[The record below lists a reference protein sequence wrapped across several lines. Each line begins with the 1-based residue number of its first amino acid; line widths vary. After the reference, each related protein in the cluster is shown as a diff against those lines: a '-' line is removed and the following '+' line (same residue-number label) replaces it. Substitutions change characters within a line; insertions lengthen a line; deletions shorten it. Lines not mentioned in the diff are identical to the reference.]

1 MKVRRLLTGL
11 LAGLLATGF
20 VLGAAGC
27 GSNAGNGE
35 AVSDKETSSTDNK
48 ESQDLKPVRLGI
60 VGTQDTYV
68 LLEFAALPFENGYL
82 EEELNAV
89 GYTLE
94 PTYFAGAGPEINEAM
109 ASGELDV
116 AIYGD
121 LPIFVTKSNGIDT
134 TVVASVNSEIQY
146 SLIAADDEIKE
157 PKDLEGK
164 NVVVGIG
171 TIGQYFWES
180 YVKENDLDIS
190 KINVINST
198 DLGTL
203 LLSGDAD
210 VAVGATYTA
219 EMLNGQGVGEVFD
232 TSDSMS
238 NWKSSELVTVK
249 TDYLEQN
256 PDVAVAINKALI
268 RAYDDALN
276 DPQQLY
282 DASESP
288 YITSDMW
295 KNVYGT
301 NLNILN
307 PEITDDL
314 VTYFNDF
321 NDWLYDGGLI
331 TTKVDVDTLYDK
343 SYYEQALEEL
353 GK

>member
-1 MKVRRLLTGL
+1 MKKLTKKL
-11 LAGLLATGF
+11 LALVLAVVF
-20 VLGAAGC
+20 VFGVTGC
-27 GSNAGNGE
+27 GSNGDSGAEKSTVDDAGADTGD
-35 AVSDKETSSTDNK
+35 SG
-48 ESQDLKPVRLGI
+48 DLKPVRLGI
-60 VGTQDTYV
+60 VGTEDTYF
-68 LLEFAALPFENGYL
+68 LLEFAALPLKNGYF

-109 ASGELDV
+109 AAGELDV

-146 SLIAADDEIKE
+146 ALITVNDEIKE
-157 PKDLEGK
+157 AKDLEGK

-180 YVKENDLDIS
+180 YIDQNNLDS
-190 KINVINST
+190 NKINVINST

-210 VAVGATYTA
+210 VAVGAAYTA
-219 EMLNGQGVGEVFD
+219 EMLKGQGIGEVCD
-232 TSDSMS
+232 TSDSIA
-238 NWKSSELVTVK
+238 NWKSSELVTIK
-249 TDYLEQN
+249 TEYLEEN
-256 PDVAVAINKALI
+256 PDVAVALNKALI
-268 RAYDDALN
+268 RAYEDVLEDA
-276 DPQQLY
+276 QQLY
-282 DASESP
+282 DAAESP

-301 NLNILN
+301 NLGILN

-314 VTYFNDF
+314 VAYFNTF
-321 NDWLYDGGLI
+321 NDWLYDSGLI
-331 TTKVDVDTLYDK
+331 TTKVDIDKLYDK
-343 SYYEQALEEL
+343 SYYEQAVKEL
-353 GK
+353 GD